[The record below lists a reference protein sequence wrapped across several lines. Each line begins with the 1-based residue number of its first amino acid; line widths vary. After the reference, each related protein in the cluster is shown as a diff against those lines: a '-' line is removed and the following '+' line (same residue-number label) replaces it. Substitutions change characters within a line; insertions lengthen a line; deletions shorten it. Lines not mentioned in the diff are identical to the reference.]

1 MWVEAS
7 GAAGVAEPM
16 AASLAPAGRMV
27 LVGRGPHTIDLDP
40 EWLIVRGAGLQ
51 GSIGHS
57 GSGTFGHVIDLM
69 AAGRLD
75 MTRIVSGTVDLDG
88 AARLLDGTPR
98 REAGKTLVIPAP

>member
-7 GAAGVAEPM
+7 GAAGVAETM
-16 AASLAPAGRMV
+16 AASLAPAGKLV
-27 LVGRGPHTIDLDP
+27 LIGRGPHMIDLDP
-40 EWLIVRGAGLQ
+40 EFLIVRGASIH

-57 GSGTFGHVIDLM
+57 GSGAFGRVIDLM

-75 MTRIVSGTVDLDG
+75 MARLVSATVDLDG

-98 REAGKTLVIPAP
+98 RESGKVLVAP